1 MISRK
6 TVLLLLVLFP
16 ISSLVQG
23 LPAFPDDPVLKA
35 MQDELARNFDSLRV
49 PENMRISEWG
59 PHILP
64 EPARGRSGPSTP
76 ERAAP
81 RDSAITPGSPA
92 NHPYYLAYT
101 LETFRTYRASATF
114 GKLSGQGWSAFS
126 RGSVDLRIGDYA
138 LDNSP
143 EGRWRYRSGS
153 FNEYLPS
160 RPDYWGVRKA
170 FWLQSD
176 LSFKRA
182 IERYS
187 RKRMLMKTKRRPE
200 PLDDFSREAPFR
212 YFEAIRETE
221 PDTAGLEELLREV
234 SGLFRRYPQVERSR
248 AEAVLQVRQRHFVSS
263 EGSAH
268 RTTERT
274 ASVNV
279 EMSGLTGNGLTLR
292 DGFSMDCS
300 SGGERQESLKKAR
313 QEIERFVMQLKAPFM
328 EDYFGPVLF
337 QGPAA
342 AELTAQVMV
351 PLMQA
356 DRDPLSDS
364 DFSDDDSRGLKKWLN
379 QRVMAPHLTLADDP
393 SVKLWENDTLAGH
406 YVVDDQGM
414 PARRITLVDRG
425 ILKTFYMSR
434 SPIEGISGSN
444 GHLRGGR
451 LMPGNLFLSSSKG
464 LSHKKLIREMEKLCR
479 ETGNDYGIIIKR
491 LDPQRYSFEFA
502 SPTIKALEAYRYDLK
517 TKQLALVRNLTLRD
531 ISRRTMR
538 DIHRLGDRPQAY
550 NSRIGSGAESQG
562 YSVITPDILV
572 RQMEA
577 GGPSE
582 VGSQPPLLK
591 NPFYQP

>member
-1 MISRK
+1 MINK
-6 TVLLLLVLFP
+6 MMLVLLLGLAPVGLRA
-16 ISSLVQG
+16 QG
-23 LPAFPDDPVLKA
+23 LPAFPDDPVLRA

-49 PENMRISEWG
+49 PDNLRVAESG
-59 PHILP
+59 
-64 EPARGRSGPSTP
+64 PARGRSEPSIP
-76 ERAAP
+76 ERSNP
-81 RDSAITPGSPA
+81 RDSAITPGHPA
-92 NHPYYLAYT
+92 NHPYYLSYT
-101 LETFRTYRASATF
+101 LETFRTYRASAIF
-114 GKLSGQGWSAFS
+114 GKLSGQGWSSFS
-126 RGSVDLRIGDYA
+126 QGSVDLRIGDYA

-176 LSFKRA
+176 LFFKRA

-187 RKRMLMKTKRRPE
+187 RKRMLMKTKQRPR

-212 YFEAIRETE
+212 YFEGTGESD
-221 PDTAGLEELLREV
+221 PDTAGLEDLLREV
-234 SGLFRRYPQVERSR
+234 SGLFRRYPQIERSR
-248 AEAVLQVRQRHFVSS
+248 AEAVLQVGRRYFVSS

-268 RTTERT
+268 RINERT
-274 ASVNV
+274 ASVSV
-279 EMSGLTGNGLTLR
+279 EMSGLAGNGLTLR
-292 DGFSMDCS
+292 DGFSVEITPP
-300 SGGERQESLKKAR
+300 SGRQDVLEKAR
-313 QEIERFVMQLKAPFM
+313 HEIERFVLQLQAPPM

-337 QGPAA
+337 QGQAA
-342 AELTAQVMV
+342 AELAAQAVV

-356 DRDPLSDS
+356 ERDPLSEGDL
-364 DFSDDDSRGLKKWLN
+364 SDDESRGLKKWLN
-379 QRVMAPHLTLADDP
+379 QRVMAPHLTLTDDP
-393 SVKLWENDTLAGH
+393 SLELWEGDTLAGH
-406 YVVDDQGM
+406 YVVDDQGL
-414 PARRITLVDRG
+414 PGRRITLVDRG

-451 LMPGNLFLSSSKG
+451 LMPGNLLLSTSKG

-491 LDPQRYSFEFA
+491 LEPQRYSFEFA

-517 TKQLALVRNLTLRD
+517 TKQLVLVRNLILRD
-531 ISRRTMR
+531 ISRRTLR
-538 DIHRLGDRPQAY
+538 DIHRLGEKPQAY
-550 NSRIGSGAESQG
+550 NSRIGSGTEGRG

-582 VGSQPPLLK
+582 VGSLPPLLK
-591 NPFYQP
+591 NPFFQP